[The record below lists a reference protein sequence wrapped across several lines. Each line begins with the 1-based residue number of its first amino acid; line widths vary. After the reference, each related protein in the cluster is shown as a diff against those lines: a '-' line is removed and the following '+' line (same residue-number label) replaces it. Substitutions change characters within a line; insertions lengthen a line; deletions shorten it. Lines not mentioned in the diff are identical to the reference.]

1 MSPYGESYMKNITTI
16 SVKIWRQTRPSKDLQ
31 CLWRIIMKESLLF
44 PCYSPPL
51 KEYIEK
57 HGIRY
62 ELVGLNPTTH
72 KMFWV
77 YIKTEA
83 LSKVLSEWK
92 LLN

>member
-1 MSPYGESYMKNITTI
+1 
-16 SVKIWRQTRPSKDLQ
+16 
-31 CLWRIIMKESLLF
+31 MKESSLF
-44 PCYSPPL
+44 PCYSIPL

-77 YIKTEA
+77 Y
-83 LSKVLSEWK
+83 VLDEELNSLLRQWSEK
-92 LLN
+92 SN